1 MLISVCNRWGNSYSL
16 LYVHLP
22 KNVCKDKYIFYFFML
37 LMKDSNSKK
46 IMQFQIIDLSAYK
59 ISDVLRKI
67 DQKTGTDSKIQK
79 DNKITHY

>member
-1 MLISVCNRWGNSYSL
+1 
-16 LYVHLP
+16 
-22 KNVCKDKYIFYFFML
+22 
-37 LMKDSNSKK
+37 MKDSNSKK